1 MKKETK
7 SLSVCSKS
15 RSFHYSAVCK
25 LILILFFAFFVIM
38 PLIRMLFYINADSIG
53 RVISGS
59 LFVPA
64 VINSIKVALISTVIA
79 LILAYALAVCVE
91 RSGIK
96 FAGFWNIIL
105 ILPMLIP
112 SISHGMGL
120 IVLL

>member
-7 SLSVCSKS
+7 NLSVCSKS

-64 VINSIKVALISTVIA
+64 VLNSIKVALISTVIA

-91 RSGIK
+91 R
-96 FAGFWNIIL
+96 
-105 ILPMLIP
+105 
-112 SISHGMGL
+112 
-120 IVLL
+120 